1 MLIII
6 SAAVT
11 TLCLGLALFMFSN
24 NRGIP
29 PWAGCLPLAI
39 VLGSA
44 PFAILGYEVTDNA
57 ILVHRLFWTTR
68 LPLAGL
74 KSAEFKPDV
83 MKRSFR
89 TLGNGGLFSIT
100 GLYSNRLLGSY
111 RALVTDEHRTVVLRY
126 SGRTVVISPDE
137 PEQFVRELSLANG
150 SDLVVGRA

>member
-1 MLIII
+1 MLIVI

-11 TLCLGLALFMFSN
+11 TLCLGLALFMFSS
-24 NRGIP
+24 RGIP
-29 PWAGCLPLAI
+29 SWAGCLPLAI
-39 VLGSA
+39 VLGST
-44 PFAILGYEVTDNA
+44 PFAILGYEVTGNS

-100 GLYSNRLLGSY
+100 GFYSNRLLGTY

-126 SGRTVVISPDE
+126 SERTVVVSPDE
-137 PEQFVRELSLANG
+137 PEQFVCELSLANG
-150 SDLVVGRA
+150 SDLSVGRP